1 MIKKPDCSKKIF
13 IYHLKDKA
21 YQNQYPK
28 KLINKKRKI
37 ADQKLSSL
45 SLFDY
50 IQMIGK

>member
-28 KLINKKRKI
+28 KLINKKRKKMTEAKI
-37 ADQKLSSL
+37 VPK
-45 SLFDY
+45 
-50 IQMIGK
+50 